1 MYAKSATIQ
10 IDKGYQKGIAQYPHL
25 VIMPYPSRYIMP
37 WKLRDGRDVI
47 LRPLRAEDEPLIK
60 EMMSSLS
67 EETLRVRFFVVMEI
81 NHRMLMQFCNIDYD
95 REIAIVAELKD
106 GDSKRI
112 AGGGRLIVEPDSE
125 SGQFALLI
133 SDDFQRQGMGEKF
146 LDITIGIAQDKGL
159 REIYGIVLTENDK
172 MLKLSRKMGFK
183 STKLPDGITRV
194 SLELK

>member
-1 MYAKSATIQ
+1 
-10 IDKGYQKGIAQYPHL
+10 
-25 VIMPYPSRYIMP
+25 MP

-112 AGGGRLIVEPDSE
+112 VGGGRLIVEPDSE
-125 SGQFALLI
+125 SGQFALLV
-133 SDDFQRQGMGEKF
+133 SDDFQRQGLGEKF

-183 STKLPDGITRV
+183 PSKLPDGITRV
-194 SLELK
+194 SLELQ

>member
-1 MYAKSATIQ
+1 
-10 IDKGYQKGIAQYPHL
+10 
-25 VIMPYPSRYIMP
+25 
-37 WKLRDGRDVI
+37 
-47 LRPLRAEDEPLIK
+47 
-60 EMMSSLS
+60 MMSSLS